1 MKRGCANGMFNV
13 KDLVYFTVI
22 VEDMP
27 YTVRYK
33 IIEKIECIEG
43 FGYVIDVIQEQDDP
57 EILELVKQQKIGTN
71 FRICGDSLFKTKEG
85 AREKAREYFLNIAEK
100 LQ

>member
-13 KDLVYFTVI
+13 TDMVYFTVI
-22 VEDMP
+22 VDDIP

-33 IIEKIECIEG
+33 IIEKIECMEG
-43 FGYVIDVIQEQDDP
+43 YGYVIDVVQEQDP
-57 EILELVKQQKIGTN
+57 SEILELVKQQKIGTN

-85 AREKAREYFLNIAEK
+85 ARKKAREYFEHIVEQLT
-100 LQ
+100 